1 MPWNAW
7 FALSVVLL
15 NVALLIF
22 TRIGAD
28 IVLVAGVSLLLLAGI
43 LSPEEALAGLAN
55 EGMVTVGVLYVV
67 VAGLSET
74 GGVNWLGARL
84 FGRPRSLL
92 GGQVRLMAPIA
103 LMSAFLNNTPLVA
116 MMIPAVDDWAKRQ
129 NFAPSKLMLPLSY
142 AAIFGGTCSLIGAST
157 NLVVNG
163 LLIAQT
169 DTRLGLFEIAWVGVP
184 CALVGI
190 LYVLTLGRWLLPNRQ
205 GVIAQGGDVREY
217 TLEMI
222 VEPSGPLPGK
232 SIEAAGLRQLPGL
245 YLAEIDRAGRIIPAV
260 SPQKTLLGG
269 DRLLFVGVVES
280 VVDLQKIRGL
290 TPAPEQL
297 FKLSTPRPQRILVEV
312 VVSNSSPVVGKS
324 VREGRFR
331 TLYNAVIIAVARGGE
346 RLRGKV
352 GDIVLQP
359 GDTLLLEAPPS
370 FAQTQRNARDFF
382 LVSRVENSSPPRHE
396 RSILALSILA
406 SMVTVVAFGWL
417 SMLEAAVLA
426 AGLMLITRCVSGATA
441 RRGLASVDRHRGVVR
456 SRASLRGYGCSREYC
471 AELGAACRWERAPE
485 LGGHLRHHDP
495 LYRDDY
501 QQRRSGLDVSH
512 RVSYCHELR
521 RRHHPVRHRHHD
533 GSLGEFRHADRL
545 SNQPDGVWSRRLPLH
560 RLSQG
565 RRDDSS
571 GTVFE
576 EHHQPLEVWILCL
589 YLMGLNLSNQ
599 QRSL

>member
-1 MPWNAW
+1 MPWDAW
-7 FALSVVLL
+7 FALSVVLF

-92 GGQVRLMAPIA
+92 GGQVRLMAPIT

-116 MMIPAVDDWAKRQ
+116 MMIPAVGDWAKRQ

-142 AAIFGGTCSLIGAST
+142 AAIFGGTCSLIGTST

-169 DTRLGLFEIAWVGVP
+169 DTHLGLFEIAWVGVP
-184 CALVGI
+184 CALVGV
-190 LYVLTLGRWLLPNRQ
+190 LYMLTLGRWLLPNRQ
-205 GVIAQGGDVREY
+205 GVITQGGDVREY

-222 VEPSGPLPGK
+222 VEPNGPLPGK
-232 SIEAAGLRQLPGL
+232 SVEAAGLRQLPGL

-260 SPQKTLLGG
+260 SPQETLLGG

-331 TLYNAVIIAVARGGE
+331 TLY
-346 RLRGKV
+346 
-352 GDIVLQP
+352 
-359 GDTLLLEAPPS
+359 
-370 FAQTQRNARDFF
+370 
-382 LVSRVENSSPPRHE
+382 
-396 RSILALSILA
+396 
-406 SMVTVVAFGWL
+406 
-417 SMLEAAVLA
+417 
-426 AGLMLITRCVSGATA
+426 SG
-441 RRGLASVDRHRGVVR
+441 
-456 SRASLRGYGCSREYC
+456 
-471 AELGAACRWERAPE
+471 
-485 LGGHLRHHDP
+485 
-495 LYRDDY
+495 
-501 QQRRSGLDVSH
+501 
-512 RVSYCHELR
+512 
-521 RRHHPVRHRHHD
+521 
-533 GSLGEFRHADRL
+533 
-545 SNQPDGVWSRRLPLH
+545 
-560 RLSQG
+560 
-565 RRDDSS
+565 
-571 GTVFE
+571 
-576 EHHQPLEVWILCL
+576 
-589 YLMGLNLSNQ
+589 
-599 QRSL
+599 

>member
-1 MPWNAW
+1 MPWDAW
-7 FALSVVLL
+7 FALFVVFL

-28 IVLVAGVSLLLLAGI
+28 IVLVAGVSVLLLTGI
-43 LSPEEALAGLAN
+43 LSPEEALGGLAN

-92 GGQVRLMAPIA
+92 GAQFRLMAPIT

-142 AAIFGGTCSLIGAST
+142 AAIFGGTCSLIGTST

-169 DTRLGLFEIAWVGVP
+169 DTRLGLFDIAWVGVP

-190 LYVLTLGRWLLPNRQ
+190 LYMLTLGRWLLPNRE
-205 GVIAQGGDVREY
+205 GVLAQQDDVRSY

-222 VEPSGPLPGK
+222 VEENGPLPGK
-232 SIEAAGLRQLPGL
+232 SIEVAGLRQLPGL
-245 YLAEIDRAGRIIPAV
+245 YLAEIDRAGRVIPAV
-260 SPQKTLLGG
+260 SPQETLQSG
-269 DRLLFVGVVES
+269 DRLLFVGVTES

-290 TPAPEQL
+290 VPAPEQL
-297 FKLSTPRPQRILVEV
+297 FKLTTPRSQRILVEV

-346 RLRGKV
+346 RLRQKV

-359 GDTLLLEAPPS
+359 GDTLLLEAPTS
-370 FAQTQRNARDFF
+370 FVQTQRNSRDFF
-382 LVSRVENSSPPRHE
+382 LVSRIENSSPPRHE
-396 RSILALSILA
+396 RSVLALAILIA
-406 SMVTVVAFGWL
+406 MVAVVAFGWL
-417 SMLEAAVLA
+417 SMLEAAIVA
-426 AGLMLITRCVSGATA
+426 AGLMLVTRCVSGSTA
-441 RRGLASVDRHRGVVR
+441 RRSVDWQVLIVIA
-456 SRASLRGYGCSREYC
+456 ASFGLGQALEVT
-471 AELGAACRWERAPE
+471 GAAESIAQSLVQLAGGDALLSLAVIYAITTLFTELITNNGAAVLMFPIALATATNLGVDLTPFAIAIMMAASASFATPIGYQTNLMVYGPGGYRFTDYLKVGVPLNLLMGAVTLLVAP
-485 LGGHLRHHDP
+485 L
-495 LYRDDY
+495 
-501 QQRRSGLDVSH
+501 
-512 RVSYCHELR
+512 
-521 RRHHPVRHRHHD
+521 
-533 GSLGEFRHADRL
+533 
-545 SNQPDGVWSRRLPLH
+545 VWS
-560 RLSQG
+560 
-565 RRDDSS
+565 
-571 GTVFE
+571 F
-576 EHHQPLEVWILCL
+576 
-589 YLMGLNLSNQ
+589 
-599 QRSL
+599 